1 MNLQMICQQYAAFRK
16 TLGERFV
23 VNGDQLKAFCRT
35 MGPDID
41 IADVS
46 PEKVNTFLIGD
57 GPLTTTWYVRH
68 NALRG
73 FYRYAISRG
82 FVTTSPL
89 PLTIPKLRPTFKP
102 YIYSPAEL
110 RRILDSTESCRRPRS
125 DLDASVM
132 RALILLMYGAALRTS
147 EALSLRIR
155 DVDLSGAV
163 LTIRDSKFFKSRLVP
178 IGPNTVRVLAEYA
191 RRHDSPSRKP
201 DDPFFVGR
209 NAKQIPR
216 HKLERAFKQIR
227 MQAGLYRDGGPRCQ
241 PRLHDLRHTSAVH
254 RLTSWYRE
262 GKDVQK
268 LLPQL
273 SVYMG
278 HTLLAATQAYLSMT
292 PNLLHQASQRFERYA
307 IREGSND

>member
-1 MNLQMICQQYAAFRK
+1 MNLQIICQQYAAFRE
-16 TLGERFV
+16 TLGNRFV
-23 VNGDQLKAFCRT
+23 VNGDQLKAFCRAI
-35 MGPDID
+35 GPDID

-46 PEKVNTFLIGD
+46 PEKVNTFLIGN
-57 GPLTTTWYVRH
+57 GPLTTSWYVRH

-73 FYRYAISRG
+73 LYRYAISRG

-89 PLTIPKLRPTFKP
+89 PLTIPKLPPFKP

-110 RRILDSTESCRRPRS
+110 RRLLDSTKSCRRPRS

-191 RRHDSPSRKP
+191 RRRDSSRKP
-201 DDPFFVGR
+201 DDPF
-209 NAKQIPR
+209 
-216 HKLERAFKQIR
+216 
-227 MQAGLYRDGGPRCQ
+227 
-241 PRLHDLRHTSAVH
+241 
-254 RLTSWYRE
+254 
-262 GKDVQK
+262 
-268 LLPQL
+268 
-273 SVYMG
+273 
-278 HTLLAATQAYLSMT
+278 
-292 PNLLHQASQRFERYA
+292 
-307 IREGSND
+307 